1 MSSREFIV
9 SVPAIKGMKAAAA
22 RQAIRDAVR
31 ATGDFYGQKVDV
43 VPVPTRAASV
53 HAELEHLPGDFWA
66 VVAPCG
72 EGVVFRN
79 PIDARWAL
87 TGTGTGSD
95 GFGHPT
101 IAEHFRDCYGG
112 ECLVLL
118 SLRLGSVASEDSDL
132 RRDAAR
138 WRHGEKH
145 GFPTEWQQVSPVE
158 LPPHWIAEGID
169 SEYPTVGEAIDAHM
183 AALAAKGGAA

>member
-1 MSSREFIV
+1 MSSRQFIV
-9 SVPAIKGMKAAAA
+9 SVPAIKGMKAVAT

-31 ATGDFYGQKVDV
+31 ASGDFYGQKVDV
-43 VPVPTRAASV
+43 LPVPVRAVSV
-53 HAELEHLPGDFWA
+53 QAELEHLPGGFWA

-79 PIDARWAL
+79 SVDARWAL

-95 GFGHPT
+95 GLGHPT

-112 ECLVLL
+112 EALAL
-118 SLRLGSVASEDSDL
+118 LRLWHGGAAEEDADL

-145 GFPTEWQQVSPVE
+145 GFPSEWQQMSPVE
-158 LPPHWIAEGID
+158 LPPHWIVEGID
-169 SEYPTVGEAIDAHM
+169 TKFPTVAEAIDADM
-183 AALAAKGGAA
+183 AALAEKGGAA